1 MTQTY
6 SDVTIARTD
15 PSHSVRQMDR
25 QTNRQMEGRTD
36 RQTDRRTETNRQRD
50 RRTDRQTDIQMYKL
64 RPITLSET
72 DGQTDAQ
79 TDRSGPSHSLR
90 RAVTPTQQGQHTIA
104 LL

>member
-6 SDVTIARTD
+6 SDVTTASTD
-15 PSHSVRQMDR
+15 PSHSVRQ
-25 QTNRQMEGRTD
+25 TD
-36 RQTDRRTETNRQRD
+36 RQTDGA
-50 RRTDRQTDIQMYKL
+50 TDRPTDTQTYKL

-72 DGQTDAQ
+72 DGQTDAR

-90 RAVTPTQQGQHTIA
+90 RAVTPTQQGQHTTA